1 MEPVGRLIQR
11 RATDAQILD
20 PSHPFADLKRR
31 IIERTGH
38 FYYDD
43 KDDLLWERIRR
54 RMTAVRASDA
64 AAYRERLDGID
75 GEREWAA
82 LEAEITVGETFF
94 FRYAEQFAALRETI
108 LPELLERRR
117 ESKRLRIWS
126 AGCANG
132 SEPYSVAIL
141 LSQMLGEALPDWRIS
156 ILGTDINQPS
166 LEAAKAGV
174 FGRWALRALKPED
187 QDRWF
192 EPEDKG
198 RWRLKG
204 AYRSLVRFER
214 ANLLTLLTGDA
225 PLEWS
230 EFDLILCRN
239 VLIYFHHTTVDALVE
254 AMGRRM
260 ADGAWLLVGHAE
272 PNPNF
277 ARSLEPISLPG
288 TAAYRKPAEGEAYEP
303 PAAPA
308 PLAFFEPFASVV
320 DPPTPTTPAP
330 PSAAAGSVQPATPA
344 PPQTAPPLEQ
354 TFAAIQ
360 AAADAGRYDTA
371 LALCRASIG
380 ERPEAA
386 ELHFIEGVI
395 LQATDRADEAEKSLR
410 RAIYLSREFAM
421 AHYHLGLLLAAT
433 DRKPAGRRA
442 LATAARI
449 AGTLSAD
456 VRLTAG
462 SGLTAG
468 ALRKAA
474 RAQLESVTGG

>member
-1 MEPVGRLIQR
+1 MIPR
-11 RATDAQILD
+11 RANDAAILD
-20 PSHPFADLKRR
+20 PSHPFRELKRR

-43 KDDLLWERIRR
+43 KDDLLWERVQR
-54 RMTAVRASDA
+54 RMAAVRAADA

-75 GEREWAA
+75 SEREWAA

-108 LPELLERRR
+108 LPELLKRRAQ
-117 ESKRLRIWS
+117 SKRLRIWS

-141 LSQMLGEALPDWRIS
+141 LSQMLGERLPDWRIS

-166 LEAAKAGV
+166 LDTAKAGV
-174 FGRWALRALKPED
+174 FGKWALRALKPED
-187 QDRWF
+187 QHRWF
-192 EPEDKG
+192 DAEDKG

-239 VLIYFHHTTVDALVE
+239 VLIYFHPTTVDALVE
-254 AMGRRM
+254 AMGERM
-260 ADGAWLLVGHAE
+260 AGGGWLLVGHAE
-272 PNPNF
+272 PSPNF
-277 ARSLEPISLPG
+277 ARSLEPVSLPG
-288 TAAYRKPAEGEAYEP
+288 TAAYRRPAEGETYEP
-303 PAAPA
+303 PATPTPFVFEPPA
-308 PLAFFEPFASVV
+308 PLI
-320 DPPTPTTPAP
+320 DPPAP
-330 PSAAAGSVQPATPA
+330 PAPSAPAKVVQPAA
-344 PPQTAPPLEQ
+344 PPPSPATTSAAPLEQ

-360 AAADAGRYDTA
+360 TAADAGRYDAA
-371 LALCRASIG
+371 LALSREAIS

-386 ELHFIEGVI
+386 ELHFIEGVV
-395 LQATDRADEAEKSLR
+395 LYAVDRMEEAEKALR
-410 RAIYLSREFAM
+410 RALYLNREFAL

-433 DRKPAGRRA
+433 GRKPSGRRS
-442 LATAARI
+442 LATAAKI
-449 AGTLSAD
+449 AGTLSSDA
-456 VRLTAG
+456 RLTAG

-468 ALRKAA
+468 ALRTAA

>member
-1 MEPVGRLIQR
+1 MIPR
-11 RATDAQILD
+11 RTNDAAIFD
-20 PSHPFADLKRR
+20 PSHPFRELKRR

-54 RMTAVRASDA
+54 RMTAVRAPDA
-64 AAYRERLDGID
+64 AAYKERLDGID

-94 FRYAEQFAALRETI
+94 FRYAEQFTALRETI

-166 LEAAKAGV
+166 LDSAKAGV

-187 QDRWF
+187 QARWF
-192 EPEDKG
+192 EAEDKG
-198 RWRLKG
+198 RWRLKA

-239 VLIYFHHTTVDALVE
+239 VLIYFHPTTVDALVE
-254 AMGRRM
+254 AMGERM
-260 ADGAWLLVGHAE
+260 SGGGWLLVGHAE

-277 ARSLEPISLPG
+277 ARALEPISLPG
-288 TAAYRKPAEGEAYEP
+288 TAAYRKPAEGETYEP
-303 PAAPA
+303 PALPGAFVFEPPAALIDPPEPAAAPRFTPRAAPLPAAPA
-308 PLAFFEPFASVV
+308 PAAS
-320 DPPTPTTPAP
+320 
-330 PSAAAGSVQPATPA
+330 
-344 PPQTAPPLEQ
+344 PPLEQ

-360 AAADAGRYDTA
+360 ATADAGRYDDA
-371 LALCRASIG
+371 LALCRKAIG

-395 LQATDRADEAEKSLR
+395 LQAVDRTADAEAAFR
-410 RAIYLSREFAM
+410 RALYLNREFAL
-421 AHYHLGLLLAAT
+421 AHYHLGLLMAAT
-433 DRKPAGRRA
+433 GRKSSGRRA

-456 VRLTAG
+456 ARLTAG

>member
-1 MEPVGRLIQR
+1 MIPR
-11 RATDAQILD
+11 RANDAQILD
-20 PSHPFADLKRR
+20 PSHPFQGLKRR

-54 RMTAVRASDA
+54 RMTAVRAADA
-64 AAYRERLDGID
+64 AAYAERLDGID

-94 FRYAEQFAALRETI
+94 FRYAEQFTALRETI

-117 ESKRLRIWS
+117 QSKRLRIWS

-141 LSQMLGEALPDWRIS
+141 LSQMLGEKLPDWRIS
-156 ILGTDINQPS
+156 ILGTDINQAS
-166 LEAAKAGV
+166 LDSAKAGV

-187 QDRWF
+187 QARWF
-192 EPEDKG
+192 EAEDKG

-239 VLIYFHHTTVDALVE
+239 VLIYFHTTTVDALVE
-254 AMGRRM
+254 AMGERM
-260 ADGAWLLVGHAE
+260 SGGGWLLVGHAE

-277 ARSLEPISLPG
+277 ARALEPISLPG
-288 TAAYRKPAEGEAYEP
+288 TAAYRKPAEGETYEP
-303 PAAPA
+303 PALPGTIVFEPPAVLIDPPEPAPTPRFIPKAPPPALAPA
-308 PLAFFEPFASVV
+308 PAPAAS
-320 DPPTPTTPAP
+320 
-330 PSAAAGSVQPATPA
+330 
-344 PPQTAPPLEQ
+344 PPLEQ

-360 AAADAGRYDTA
+360 AAADAGRYDDA
-371 LALCRASIG
+371 LAQCRKAIG

-395 LQATDRADEAEKSLR
+395 LQAVDRTADAEAAFR
-410 RAIYLSREFAM
+410 RALYLNREFAL

-433 DRKPAGRRA
+433 GRKPSGRRA
-442 LATAARI
+442 LATAAKI

-456 VRLTAG
+456 ARLTAG

-474 RAQLESVTGG
+474 RAQLEFVTGG

>member
-54 RMTAVRASDA
+54 RMAAVRAPDA

-166 LEAAKAGV
+166 LDAAKAGV
-174 FGRWALRALKPED
+174 FGRWALRTLKPDD
-187 QDRWF
+187 QERWF

-198 RWRLKG
+198 RWRLKA

-239 VLIYFHHTTVDALVE
+239 VLIYFHHTTVDALVK
-254 AMGRRM
+254 AMGERM
-260 ADGAWLLVGHAE
+260 AGGAWLLVGHAE

-303 PAAPA
+303 PAAPP
-308 PLAFFEPFASVV
+308 PLVFFEPPAVLV
-320 DPPTPTTPAP
+320 DPPQPKAQTPAARPVRPATSAP
-330 PSAAAGSVQPATPA
+330 PSPS
-344 PPQTAPPLEQ
+344 APPLEQ
-354 TFAAIQ
+354 SFAAIQ
-360 AAADAGRYDTA
+360 ATADAGHYDAA
-371 LALCRASIG
+371 LALCRKSIG

-395 LQATDRADEAEKSLR
+395 LQAVDRADEAEKALR
-410 RAIYLSREFAM
+410 RAIYLNREFAL

-433 DRKPAGRRA
+433 GRKPAGRRA
-442 LATAARI
+442 LVTAARI

-456 VRLTAG
+456 ARLTAG